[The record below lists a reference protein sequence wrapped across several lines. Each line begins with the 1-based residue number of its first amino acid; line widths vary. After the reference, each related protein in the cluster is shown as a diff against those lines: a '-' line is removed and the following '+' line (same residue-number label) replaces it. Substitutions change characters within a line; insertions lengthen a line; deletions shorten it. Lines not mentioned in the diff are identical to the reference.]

1 MIICEKKLANSLK
14 MNFGLWLS
22 IVNLIGFE
30 FDDFLILIELVFEL

>member
-1 MIICEKKLANSLK
+1 MIICEKKTSK
-14 MNFGLWLS
+14 FIEMNFGLWLS